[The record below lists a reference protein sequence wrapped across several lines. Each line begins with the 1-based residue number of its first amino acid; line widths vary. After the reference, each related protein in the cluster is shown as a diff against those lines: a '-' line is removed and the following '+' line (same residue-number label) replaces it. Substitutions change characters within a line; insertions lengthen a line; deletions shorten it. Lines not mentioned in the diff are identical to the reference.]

1 VKIVDCSREPDVLEA
16 LTDGR
21 WPDRVDRDLREH
33 AASCAVCADLVAVVR
48 PLMNEQSPELWAQQ
62 PQIPSSG
69 VMWWKAQMRA
79 RQEKAREAARPI
91 TVAQIVAGSTAVLLT
106 IFALLALSPWLS
118 TWISGRSGID
128 LPRFDWAAVVL
139 AQGWLLPSLV
149 VGIWLVLTPVAIY
162 LAVADD

>member
-1 VKIVDCSREPDVLEA
+1 VKIVDCIREQDVLEA
-16 LTDGR
+16 LTAGR
-21 WPDRVDRDLREH
+21 WPDQVDQDLQEH
-33 AASCAVCADLVAVVR
+33 AASCAVCADLVAVVG
-48 PLMNEQSPELWAQQ
+48 PLMNEQSPEVWAQQ
-62 PQIPSSG
+62 AQIPSSA

-91 TVAQIVAGSTAVLLT
+91 TVAQVVAGSTAVLLT
-106 IFALLALSPWLS
+106 VSALLALSPWLS
-118 TWISGRSGID
+118 IWISGLSGIE
-128 LPRFDWAAVVL
+128 LPRFDWAALIL

>member
-1 VKIVDCSREPDVLEA
+1 VKIVDCIREQDVLEA

-21 WPDRVDRDLREH
+21 WPGRVDQDLREH
-33 AASCAVCADLVAVVR
+33 AASCPVCADLVAVVC
-48 PLMNEQSPELWAQQ
+48 PLMNEPSPEVLAQQ
-62 PQIPSSG
+62 AQIPSSA

-91 TVAQIVAGSTAVLLT
+91 TVAQVVAGSTAVLLT
-106 IFALLALSPWLS
+106 VSALLTLSPWLS
-118 TWISGRSGID
+118 TWISGLSGIE
-128 LPRFDWAAVVL
+128 LPRFDWAALIL